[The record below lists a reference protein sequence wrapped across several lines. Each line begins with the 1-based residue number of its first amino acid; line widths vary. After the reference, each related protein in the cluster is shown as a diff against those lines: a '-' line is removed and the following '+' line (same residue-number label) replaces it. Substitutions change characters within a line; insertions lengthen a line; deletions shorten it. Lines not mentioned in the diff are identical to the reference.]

1 MKNTLRIFTLST
13 IAGMVLAAMA
23 GVVRAQHAALPADTK
38 LVVQL
43 DLREFGNTSI
53 GGRLIDLTAA
63 TAAQEMDTDGKQL
76 LEKVNNSLGFDPLTE
91 IRTITLAT
99 SSIDDPEQAAM
110 SGGLMVQLGKTT
122 GNLEGLMLAL
132 PGYSATERDDT
143 TLHSA
148 GEGSQHATC
157 AIFKAEDGNH
167 TVLLARESAQVVHML
182 ETLESA
188 ATAEATHAKL
198 GRGIFARVTLLDVPA
213 EQFQGEPFANVLGL
227 IRTASL
233 EVSEVDG
240 KTMHVQVDIQATKE
254 KKAEQIRQL
263 LAGAFAAAGLLLDSI
278 DELDDENLRE
288 VANDV
293 LKSIKV
299 EREEESVSFSL
310 DVPSRVLADFLRE
323 EADLPL

>member
-1 MKNTLRIFTLST
+1 MKNTLRIFALST
-13 IAGMVLAAMA
+13 IAGVVLAAVA
-23 GVVRAQHAALPADTK
+23 GAARAQHAALPADSK

-43 DLREFGNTSI
+43 DLREFGKTSI
-53 GGRLIDLTAA
+53 GERLIELTAE

-76 LEKVNNSLGFDPLTE
+76 IEKVNNSLGFDPLKE

-110 SGGLMVQLGKTT
+110 SGGLLVQLGKTT

-132 PGYSATERDDT
+132 PGYSSTERDDV

-157 AIFKAEDGNH
+157 AIYQGDDGNH
-167 TVLLARESAQVVHML
+167 TVLLARESEQVVHML

-188 ATAEATHAKL
+188 STAEAIEAKL
-198 GRGIFARVTLLDVPA
+198 GSGVFARVTLLDVPE
-213 EQFQGEPFANVLGL
+213 EQFKGEPLANVLGL

-233 EVSEVDG
+233 EVSEVDRR
-240 KTMHVQVDIQATKE
+240 TMHVQVRIEATKE

-263 LAGAFAAAGLLLDSI
+263 LAGAFAAAGLLLDSM

-288 VANDV
+288 VADDV

-299 EREEESVSFSL
+299 EREGESVSFSL